1 MSPASEGGTG
11 LTALPLFPLRLV
23 LFPDG
28 VLALKVFEAR
38 YLDLVSQC
46 LRRDQAFGVVC
57 LRQGAEVR
65 AAGSAPVHFEP
76 VGVLARLTEV
86 DADQPGVLHVRCQ
99 GTQRFRLQAQAVQR
113 GDGLW
118 LGDATRLE
126 RDACV
131 PPTAALQPSVQALAA
146 ASAALQARGST
157 PFAQPYRFDDA
168 GWVANRWAELLPLPL
183 CDKQALMALADPLQR
198 LQRVQD
204 WLRDNGVLRA

>member
-1 MSPASEGGTG
+1 MRSASEDGAG
-11 LTALPLFPLRLV
+11 LAGLPLFPLRQV

-38 YLDLVSQC
+38 YLDLVGQC
-46 LRRDQAFGVVC
+46 LRHEQPFGVVC
-57 LRQGAEVR
+57 LLQGAEVR
-65 AAGSAPVHFEP
+65 AAGSAPVRFER

-86 DADQPGVLHVRCQ
+86 DADQAGVLQLRCL

-118 LGDATRLE
+118 QGDATLLE

-146 ASAALQARGST
+146 ASAALQARGRT
-157 PFAQPYRFDDA
+157 PFAQPYRFDEA
-168 GWVANRWAELLPLPL
+168 GWVANRWGELLPWPL
-183 CDKQALMALADPLQR
+183 CDKQALMAQADPLQR

-204 WLRDNGVLRA
+204 WLRGSGVLSA